1 MNIHISDMDFT
12 NDTKKLVKGD
22 WYLLR
27 APSWSESGYVIAQLD
42 RFNGSEPVFIYEVD
56 GRDIDDDDIHGWLPL

>member
-12 NDTKKLVKGD
+12 NDTKRLVKGN
-22 WYLLR
+22 WYLLE
-27 APSWSESGYVIAQLD
+27 APSWSESGYVIAQFD
-42 RFNGSEPVFIYEVD
+42 RFDGSAPVFTYEVD